1 MEIEVFE
8 DQGGIYIR
16 IEIPKGVGEQVD
28 YLGSLLGGVLLET
41 LANDTYQLADN
52 VL

>member
-16 IEIPKGVGEQVD
+16 IEIPKGLREQVD
-28 YLGSLLGGVLLET
+28 YLGSFLGGVLLET
-41 LANDTYQLADN
+41 LTYYIYQLSDN